1 MRLAWVLLACVCN
14 PTVILS
20 LPLQANGTVSRTSQA
35 LATGSH
41 DASKAAPVPIY
52 AAIPPNPDLPHD
64 QTTELRDAS
73 TSAPPLRA
81 PLAAVV
87 VVGHP
92 LAPNAMEQRQQIIA
106 ALVAA
111 IKVMLVLL
119 ALSVCCLI
127 YMSKEVGKMKQAIQ
141 FRLWKRR

>member
-1 MRLAWVLLACVCN
+1 MRSLACVLLACACN
-14 PTVILS
+14 PTLIRS
-20 LPLQANGTVSRTSQA
+20 LPQANGTVSLSQA
-35 LATGSH
+35 LGSAGSH
-41 DASKAAPVPIY
+41 DAPEAAPTPIY
-52 AAIPPNPDLPHD
+52 AALSHD

-106 ALVAA
+106 VLVAA

-119 ALSVCCLI
+119 ALSVCCLV
-127 YMSKEVGKMKQAIQ
+127 YMSKEVGKMKEAIR